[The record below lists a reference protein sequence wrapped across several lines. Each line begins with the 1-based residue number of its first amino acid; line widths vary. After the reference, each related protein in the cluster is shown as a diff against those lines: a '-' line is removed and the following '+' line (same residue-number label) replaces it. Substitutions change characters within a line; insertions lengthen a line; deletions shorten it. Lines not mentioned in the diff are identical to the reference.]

1 MASVCAWIWGGGGR
15 RRGDPRAGAW
25 GQARGEGGGT
35 RGAGLGRRVPVGHM
49 VHFWKREVATE
60 DWDAQF
66 WPLTGVTGTV
76 VLKLGS

>member
-1 MASVCAWIWGGGGR
+1 M
-15 RRGDPRAGAW
+15 
-25 GQARGEGGGT
+25 
-35 RGAGLGRRVPVGHM
+35 GHM

-66 WPLTGVTGTV
+66 WRLTGVTGTV